1 MKTHISIGLS
11 ALALFGGLA
20 SAQANPT
27 CTTTIVLPGGNR
39 TVLDSSIAAGVCVQ
53 PQDKLYGSFNLG
65 NLPTGGSINFGF
77 TTVSGIDQH
86 TITFSDPFLPNTTYT
101 DGFEVQVLL
110 GGGFPTNNMISQL
123 QADFTQTE
131 GGPSTLT
138 QNTTPA
144 GSAAIDLTK
153 TGVVLT
159 GNSID
164 NFTAAQ
170 DVTDLLVMSSL
181 ATGPNISTSAILD
194 TIIEAQQLGVP
205 EPASLA
211 LFGTALIGLGL
222 RGWWRRR
229 CSI

>member
-1 MKTHISIGLS
+1 MKTHIGIGLT
-11 ALALFGGLA
+11 ALALFGGLT

-27 CTTTIVLPGGNR
+27 CTTTIVLPGGNG

-53 PQDKLYGSFNLG
+53 SQDKLYGNFNLG
-65 NLPTGGSINFGF
+65 NLPTGGSIDFGF
-77 TTVSGIDQH
+77 VTVSGIDQH
-86 TITFSDPFLPNTTYT
+86 TITFSDQFLPNTTYT

-131 GGPSTLT
+131 GGPTTLM

-153 TGVVLT
+153 NGIVPT

-170 DVTDLLVMSSL
+170 DVTDLLVTSSL
-181 ATGPNISTSAILD
+181 ATAANSSTSAILD

-211 LFGTALIGLGL
+211 LFGTALTGLGL
-222 RGWWRRR
+222 LGWRRR
-229 CSI
+229 RKHG